1 MVHDSWRGVQ
11 ENPGKLEKKAM
22 KLSKFQRRKQ
32 RKMQN
37 CPPQNG
43 QTLDLQRHAASPA
56 GSVETILELD
66 EPSWPCEIVIFPFC
80 LDNRI
85 QLLQKI
91 SSCYSYCYCY
101 PAILRDFSIRGKH
114 GGTIHVKTRQQ
125 RNVSM
130 SRKFNAFLLVRQK
143 PFQHQIHRR
152 NLQLLGNVFSALY
165 ESNLLVSKI
174 VGITG
179 YYYVLL

>member
-1 MVHDSWRGVQ
+1 MTRRT
-11 ENPGKLEKKAM
+11 GKPWQVGKESDDTVKDANNARCKTVT
-22 KLSKFQRRKQ
+22 
-32 RKMQN
+32 
-37 CPPQNG
+37 PQNG
-43 QTLDLQRHAASPA
+43 QTLNLQRHAASPA

-130 SRKFNAFLLVRQK
+130 SRKFNAFLLVRHK

-152 NLQLLGNVFSALY
+152 NLQLLGNVLSALFLWLD
-165 ESNLLVSKI
+165 SILVFPKI
-174 VGITG
+174 GITG
-179 YYYVLL
+179 YYCNHYISLL